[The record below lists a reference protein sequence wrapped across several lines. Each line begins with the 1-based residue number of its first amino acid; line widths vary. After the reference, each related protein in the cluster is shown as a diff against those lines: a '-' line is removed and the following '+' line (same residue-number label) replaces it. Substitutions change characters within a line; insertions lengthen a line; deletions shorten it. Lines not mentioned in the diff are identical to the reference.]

1 MLKPPTKRAALDILW
16 AHSVRGSKELGFMM
30 LVMLI
35 GLACAPSALASVL
48 RLRVARPPCMP
59 HLAVRGGATML
70 LLHRSSAKSEGDG
83 RTELL
88 DIGLLRQCLPS

>member
-1 MLKPPTKRAALDILW
+1 
-16 AHSVRGSKELGFMM
+16 
-30 LVMLI
+30 
-35 GLACAPSALASVL
+35 
-48 RLRVARPPCMP
+48 MP

-88 DIGLLRQCLPS
+88 DIVFAASMPAFMNELEVQQCALHPYIAREHQTSYGSL